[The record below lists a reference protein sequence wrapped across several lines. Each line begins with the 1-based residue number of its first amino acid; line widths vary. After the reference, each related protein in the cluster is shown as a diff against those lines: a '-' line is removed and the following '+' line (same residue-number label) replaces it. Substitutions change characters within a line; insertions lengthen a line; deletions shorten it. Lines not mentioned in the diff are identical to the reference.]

1 MLLGTAAMLPVGSLG
16 PHALASPVSEMMFS
30 APDGSLVLTREL
42 RRELARGKLL
52 VTRRNYRIAFVR
64 QDDGWRVDGELIDC
78 QVDAPPELEALAQL
92 EKARPDLGLFP
103 LYLDSSGKIVE
114 QHGSRTDATTSSKV
128 RTIVNHSVDG
138 IAMAPQDRAIAATM
152 VQRIAA
158 QGQSSGGKWPV
169 DLFRPASGHRSEVR
183 NMALPDGSEGRI
195 IVTIDAI
202 GHGDGILD
210 HFERNVVTELGGT
223 RRESVEVFRLAR
235 MR

>member
-1 MLLGTAAMLPVGSLG
+1 MLPVGGLAT
-16 PHALASPVSEMMFS
+16 HAIASPASEMVFS

-42 RRELARGKLL
+42 RRELSRGKQL

-64 QDDGWRVDGELIDC
+64 DGDGWRVDGELIDC
-78 QVDAPPELEALAQL
+78 QVDAPPELDALAQI
-92 EKARPDLGLFP
+92 EKARPDVGLFP
-103 LYLDSSGKIVE
+103 LYLDSSGRIVE
-114 QHGSRTDATTSSKV
+114 QRGSRADAASTTEARAVVSKAV
-128 RTIVNHSVDG
+128 AG
-138 IAMAPQDRAIAATM
+138 IAMAPQDRAIASTM

-158 QGQSSGGKWPV
+158 QSHSSGGRWPE

-195 IVTIDAI
+195 TVTTDAA
-202 GHGDGILD
+202 GSGDGMLD

-223 RRESVEVFRLAR
+223 RRESMEVFRLAR